1 MKLLIFAVVN
11 FVAAVLSGA
20 AGGGGALIS
29 LPTLLLLGLSPTTAI
44 ASSKFGG
51 LGISAGSSLRFFR
64 EKLTDRRAVI
74 IFSIFSAVGA
84 VMGSLALVK
93 LSSHEKLLQQIMG
106 YAILLVG
113 IPMLYFRGMGLERKV
128 TSRRMKALGFFLI
141 MISVIFQAGLSS
153 GLGAL
158 QLIVLMG
165 CFGMT
170 ALSAS
175 ATRRMMQLTVAVI
188 SLLVF
193 IFAGYVDYKYGMI
206 ALVTSSIGGFIGTHI
221 AVKKGDKFVVNLF
234 AITSAILA
242 LQLLWR

>member
-51 LGISAGSSLRFFR
+51 LGISAGSSLRFFK
-64 EKLTDRRAVI
+64 EKLTDRRAVL
-74 IFSIFSAVGA
+74 IFSAISAVGA
-84 VMGSLALVK
+84 IIGSFALIK

-113 IPMLYFRGMGLERKV
+113 IPMLYFRGMGLKTKV
-128 TSRRMKALGFFLI
+128 TSTRMKVLGFVVI
-141 MISVIFQAGLSS
+141 IISVVFQAALSS
-153 GLGAL
+153 GLGAI
-158 QLIVLMG
+158 QLLALMG

-170 ALSAS
+170 ALTAS

-193 IFAGYVDYKYGMI
+193 IFAGYVDYKYGAI
-206 ALVTSSIGGFIGTHI
+206 AFVTSGIGGFIGTHI
-221 AVKKGDKFVVNLF
+221 AVKKGDKFVLNLF

-242 LQLLWR
+242 LQLLWH